1 MNRCQVKSIIIRQL
15 IHRFGEINPQLQ
27 QRIQR
32 LSMAQLGELGEM
44 LLDFQ
49 TVGDLVV
56 WLDEVVQQM

>member
-1 MNRCQVKSIIIRQL
+1 M
-15 IHRFGEINPQLQ
+15 Q